1 MTFKSGHYLAYC
13 NGSAPGSVEVDNVT
27 SEKTNMKIKLLA
39 TFGFIAGLV
48 VFQTSLQAQTCA
60 INTSSTYQTI
70 DGFGACSAFADPV
83 SMTSAQAATLFGRND
98 GQMGLTLWRVRIDPT
113 QAWSTESTNAAF
125 AHQWGARVLGTPWT
139 PPAYMKSNTNT
150 IGGTL
155 KTNYYAA
162 YAFYLNLA
170 ATSMGLDYVSMQ
182 NEPDATVSY
191 ESCFWTGTTMEN
203 WCASNAPAVGYPIVM
218 PESESFN
225 PSFSDPTLN
234 NSTAANNVTIIAGH
248 LYGGILSG
256 PYANALN
263 HGKHVWMT
271 EHYNTQG
278 SSSAAWASS
287 NILSAAYTA
296 WEVSTCMN
304 QQMSAYIWWRAY
316 HTSPAYDDLIEGP
329 TPNVTGYTLG
339 QFANFI
345 RPGYVMV
352 GATFNP
358 SPEVFVTAYTGSG
371 TLVVV
376 AVNTN
381 TVPASQTFSISGM
394 SVSSMI
400 PTVTSSNLSMVQE
413 PGIPVAGGN
422 FTATLPAQSTTTFVS
437 GSSPILVN
445 AQQSNGAF
453 QFSFTGV
460 APLQYTVL
468 TSTNLSLP
476 LSSWTVAGS
485 ATNTGYNNYTFS
497 IPLVPSQPALFYRVQ
512 VP

>member
-1 MTFKSGHYLAYC
+1 
-13 NGSAPGSVEVDNVT
+13 VEVDNVT
-27 SEKTNMKIKLLA
+27 SEITNMKTKLIA

-48 VFQTSLQAQTCA
+48 VFQTGLQAQTCA
-60 INTSSTYQTI
+60 INTSSTYQTM

-83 SMTSAQAATLFGRND
+83 SMTSAQAATLFGRNN
-98 GQMGLTLWRVRIDPT
+98 GQIGLTLWRVRIDPN
-113 QAWSTESTNAAF
+113 QVWSTETTNAAF
-125 AHQWGARVLGTPWT
+125 AHQWGAKVLATPWT

-155 KTNYYAA
+155 KTNEYAA
-162 YAFYLNLA
+162 YASYLNLA
-170 ATSMGLDYVSMQ
+170 ANSIGVDYVSMQ
-182 NEPDATVSY
+182 NEPDANVGY
-191 ESCFWTGTTMEN
+191 ESCFWTGSTMEN

-225 PSFSDPTLN
+225 YSFSDPTLD
-234 NSTAANNVTIIAGH
+234 NSTAANNVTIVAGH
-248 LYGGILSG
+248 IYGGVPSG
-256 PYANALN
+256 PYENALA

-271 EHYNTQG
+271 EHYNDNPPTT
-278 SSSAAWASS
+278 
-287 NILSAAYTA
+287 NIETAVYSA
-296 WEVSTCMN
+296 WEISQCMN

-316 HTSPAYDDLIEGP
+316 HPAYAIDDLINGT
-329 TPNVTGYTLG
+329 TPIVTGYMVA

-358 SPEVFVTAYTGSG
+358 SPNVFATAYTGNG

-381 TVPASQTFSISGM
+381 SVPVSQSFSISGM
-394 SVSSMI
+394 SVPFMI
-400 PTVTSSNLSMVQE
+400 PTVTSSNLSMAQE
-413 PGIPVAGGN
+413 PVIPVTGGN
-422 FTATLPAQSTTTFVS
+422 FTATLPALSTTTFVS
-437 GSSPILVN
+437 VSSPSLVD
-445 AQQSNGAF
+445 ALQINGKF
-453 QFSFTGV
+453 QFSFAGS

-485 ATNTGYNNYTFS
+485 ATNTGNNNYTFS
-497 IPLVPSQPALFYRVQ
+497 VPLVPSQPALFYRVQ

>member
-1 MTFKSGHYLAYC
+1 M
-13 NGSAPGSVEVDNVT
+13 
-27 SEKTNMKIKLLA
+27 
-39 TFGFIAGLV
+39 AGLV

-60 INTSSTYQTI
+60 INTSTTYQTL

-83 SMTSAQAATLFGRND
+83 SMTSAQAATLFGRNNR
-98 GQMGLTLWRVRIDPT
+98 QIGLTLWRIRIDPNGS
-113 QAWSTESTNAAF
+113 WSTETTNAAF
-125 AHQWGARVLGTPWT
+125 AHQWGAKVLGTPWT

-162 YAFYLNLA
+162 YASYLNLA
-170 ATSMGLDYVSMQ
+170 ANSIGLDYVSMQ
-182 NEPDATVSY
+182 NEPDANVTY

-225 PSFSDPTLN
+225 YSFSDPTLN
-234 NSTAANNVTIIAGH
+234 NGTAANNVTMVAGH
-248 LYGGILSG
+248 IYGGFPLSG
-256 PYANALN
+256 PYTNALN

-271 EHYNTQG
+271 EHYNDNPPTTNVLT
-278 SSSAAWASS
+278 AVH
-287 NILSAAYTA
+287 TA
-296 WEVSTCMN
+296 WEISQCMN
-304 QQMSAYIWWRAY
+304 EQMSAYIWWRAY
-316 HTSPAYDDLIEGP
+316 HPAYAIDDLINGA
-329 TPNVTGYTLG
+329 TPIVTGYMVA

-358 SPEVFVTAYTGSG
+358 SPDVFATAYTGNG

-381 TVPASQTFSISGM
+381 SVQVSQTFSISGM
-394 SVSSMI
+394 SVPVMI
-400 PTVTSSNLSMVQE
+400 PTVTSSNLSMAQE
-413 PGIPVAGGN
+413 PGIPVSGGN
-422 FTATLPAQSTTTFVS
+422 FTATLPALSTTTFVS
-437 GSSPILVN
+437 VSSPILIN

-453 QFSFTGV
+453 QFSFTGS

-476 LSSWTVAGS
+476 LNSWTVAGS
-485 ATNTGYNNYTFS
+485 AIDTGNNNYAFS
-497 IPLVPSQPALFYRVQ
+497 VPLAANQPAQFYCVQ
-512 VP
+512 IP